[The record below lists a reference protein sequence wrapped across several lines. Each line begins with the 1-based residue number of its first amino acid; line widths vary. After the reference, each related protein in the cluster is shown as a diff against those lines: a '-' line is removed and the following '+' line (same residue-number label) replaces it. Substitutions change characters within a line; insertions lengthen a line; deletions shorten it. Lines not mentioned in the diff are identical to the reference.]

1 MGRPDME
8 QKIRTAFER
17 WNRAD
22 YSFDERSMHPDI
34 EIRSLT
40 GVLTGGVYRGRE
52 GLAEWAR
59 DVTESFDEWSLA
71 VDEVEE
77 TGPTRVLAVGSVH
90 FRGRE
95 SGVAIDAPCAW
106 LVDHEDGLVTRFEVF
121 ANRVSEARAI
131 AAGG

>member
-1 MGRPDME
+1 ME
-8 QKIRTAFER
+8 QRIRTAFER

-22 YSFDERSMHPDI
+22 YSFDDQLMHPDI

-40 GVLTGGVYRGRE
+40 GLLTGGVYRGRE

-59 DVTESFDEWSLA
+59 EVTESFDEWSLV

-106 LVDHEDGLVTRFEVF
+106 LVDHEGGLVTRFEVF